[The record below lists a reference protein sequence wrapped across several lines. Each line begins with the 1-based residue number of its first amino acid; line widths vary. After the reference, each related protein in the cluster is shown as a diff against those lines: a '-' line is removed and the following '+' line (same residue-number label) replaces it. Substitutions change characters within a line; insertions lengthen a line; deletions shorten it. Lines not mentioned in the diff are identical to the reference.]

1 MIGFVHNLTDTGS
14 MDAHKITCFYAEKD
28 QKNLYENQV
37 GKPLNFTQINRSSD
51 YENDQYVQIDSK
63 SEAK

>member
-1 MIGFVHNLTDTGS
+1 

-37 GKPLNFTQINRSSD
+37 SSGPTK
-51 YENDQYVQIDSK
+51 YFQQSNK
-63 SEAK
+63 SI